1 MRPSGVRLKVQ
12 ERVQADSRVRVP
24 RDVPESLVVKTLH
37 FHYRENRL
45 GFWSGNCDPA
55 YCTVWQK
62 KKRRAPNRN
71 TDIEN
76 NLMLTRG

>member
-1 MRPSGVRLKVQ
+1 MGVRLKVQ

-37 FHYRENRL
+37 FYYRENRL
-45 GFWSGNCDPA
+45 GFWSGNCDSA

-62 KKRRAPNRN
+62 RKVGHLIG
-71 TDIEN
+71 TQI
-76 NLMLTRG
+76 